1 MRKVLLL
8 TVAVICLPGL
18 ALSQGYNAGS
28 IDLFSDAALTSCN
41 ITVPAVGPFS
51 VYIAQTNVGDGTIAC
66 QFKIDRPLD
75 FIHVGDIPSYP
86 LTLGSSEA
94 GVSVSYGGCET
105 GTFLILTAN
114 YFGAVTPACGLMTV
128 VPDPNS
134 STGLVQFIGC
144 SDERVTMDTAGQ
156 ARLNPDG
163 SCLCSVP
170 VEDTTWGGI
179 KALYQD

>member
-1 MRKVLLL
+1 MRIVLLL

-18 ALSQGYNAGS
+18 AMSQYNAGS
-28 IDLFSDAALTSCN
+28 IDIFSDAALTSCN

-51 VYIAQTNVGDGTIAC
+51 VYVAQTNVGDGTIAC
-66 QFKIDRPLD
+66 QFRMQRPSTFAHL
-75 FIHVGDIPSYP
+75 GDIPSYP
-86 LTLGSSEA
+86 LTLGNSDA
-94 GVSVSYGGCET
+94 GVSVSFGRCLT
-105 GTFLILTAN
+105 GTFLILTCN
-114 YFGAVTPACGLMTV
+114 YFASGVTPPCEWMTI

-144 SDERVTMDTAGQ
+144 DDERVTMDQAGE

-163 SCLCSVP
+163 TCMCSVP
-170 VEDTTWGGI
+170 VEETTWGGI